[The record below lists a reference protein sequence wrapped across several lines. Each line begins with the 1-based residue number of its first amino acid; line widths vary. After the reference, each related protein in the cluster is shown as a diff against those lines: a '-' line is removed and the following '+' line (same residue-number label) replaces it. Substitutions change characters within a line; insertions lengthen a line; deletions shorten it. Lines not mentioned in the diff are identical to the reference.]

1 MDDDPNIAADN
12 DVPLF
17 GDMNMTVAFNGISLN
32 SLTSG
37 TAIVCTLGIPTL
49 FLNMIQ
55 KII

>member
-1 MDDDPNIAADN
+1 MDDDPNIAADM

-17 GDMNMTVAFNGISLN
+17 GHMNMTMAFNGISLN

-49 FLNMIQ
+49 SLNMIQ